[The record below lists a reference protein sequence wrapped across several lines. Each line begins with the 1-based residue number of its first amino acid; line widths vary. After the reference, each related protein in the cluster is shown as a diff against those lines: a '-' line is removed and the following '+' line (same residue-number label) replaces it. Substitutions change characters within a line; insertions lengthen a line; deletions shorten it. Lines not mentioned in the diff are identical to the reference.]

1 MSYKL
6 EGYKIIDIFNKS
18 EIELI
23 LHTIFSQIKI
33 SIIESI
39 NKQFVDTRVII
50 NNLAKDINN
59 MKTRISPFETDRETD
74 YAFVE

>member
-39 NKQFVDTRVII
+39 NKQDLEFLIKYEKQKLHD
-50 NNLAKDINN
+50 
-59 MKTRISPFETDRETD
+59 
-74 YAFVE
+74 